1 MLIAAASLLLQ
12 VAMVDT
18 TVRHAPVAR
27 ANSPITAE
35 RVAQAPTVDGRLD
48 EPIWATVAPVTTLYQ
63 REPTE
68 GAPVSERTEVRF
80 LYDAAALYV
89 GVRLFDR
96 DPHGIVSR
104 LGRRDAVTHSDEFRL
119 FLDSYH
125 DRLTAFE
132 FIVNPA
138 GVKHDLLV
146 GDDGAYEDDSWDPVW
161 EVATSVDSLGWTAE
175 LRIPFS
181 QLRFAPAQTQVWGVC
196 VQRWIQR
203 KNELAA
209 FPLVPKTLK
218 GVASRCTDLVGL
230 HDVTAPRHVEVMPY
244 AVGRGSY
251 DRPATAGNPY
261 DDGSRYFGGLG
272 GDVRYG
278 ITSNLTLDGTVN
290 PDFGQVEVD
299 PAFVNLTA
307 YEQFLEE
314 HRPFFVEGRDVFTF
328 GGTGG
333 GMTLFGDPTPTF
345 YSRRI
350 GRPPEAGAPTSGPFV
365 DMPDK
370 TTILGAAKLAEKRA
384 GGWSVGMLDAV
395 TSREWAS
402 VADSNGALQSRDEV
416 EPPTNYY
423 VGRVRRELDGGNTAF
438 GVLGTAVNRRL
449 DTPALDVLRRS
460 AYVGGADFYHRWGRG
475 TYSVAV
481 SVTGSRIDGDTLA
494 IQLAQRSSDR
504 YYQRPDAHSF
514 QYDRS
519 RTALTGV
526 HSNVQL
532 NKLSGNWTGTLT
544 NVINSPGYEIND
556 LGFQNRVDQI
566 LTGAAVQRRWTRPG
580 PVFRN
585 GLVSLALRQGWNFDG
600 DPIAQN
606 ATTYAYGQF
615 HNFWSVVF
623 NAGVWPSVI
632 DDRLTRGGPLAR
644 TPASSRAD
652 LQIYSDS
659 RKQMSAY
666 VYLGYGR
673 DAAGGWEV
681 KFEPLLTLRRG
692 SALWA
697 SVGPGYAVGRV
708 AAQFVDSVADPT
720 AAATLGRR
728 YVFSQLLQHTLD
740 MDVRVNAA
748 FSPVLSV
755 QLFVNPFAFSGDYQ
769 TFKELRA
776 PRTFTFNQYG
786 RDNGSTIT
794 RSGNSYTVDPDG
806 AGPAPA
812 FSFADPAFRTRS
824 LQLNA
829 VLRWEYHPGSTMYVV
844 WTQRRS
850 GLFAS
855 DGTFDLGRALGR
867 DLLADRPTN
876 VLLVK
881 LSYWMSL

>member
-1 MLIAAASLLLQ
+1 MLIAAAALLLQ
-12 VAMVDT
+12 IAMVDT

-27 ANSPITAE
+27 ANPAITAE
-35 RVAQAPTVDGRLD
+35 RVAQAPIVDGRLD
-48 EPIWATVAPVTTLYQ
+48 EPIWATVPPVTTLYQ

-68 GAPVSERTEVRF
+68 GAPVSEPTEVRF
-80 LYDAAALYV
+80 LYDATALYV
-89 GVRLFDR
+89 GVRLFDH

-161 EVATSVDSLGWTAE
+161 EAATSIDSLGWSAE

-203 KNELAA
+203 KNKLAA
-209 FPLVPKTLK
+209 F
-218 GVASRCTDLVGL
+218 
-230 HDVTAPRHVEVMPY
+230 
-244 AVGRGSY
+244 
-251 DRPATAGNPY
+251 
-261 DDGSRYFGGLG
+261 
-272 GDVRYG
+272 
-278 ITSNLTLDGTVN
+278 
-290 PDFGQVEVD
+290 
-299 PAFVNLTA
+299 
-307 YEQFLEE
+307 EQFLAE
-314 HRPFFVEGRDVFTF
+314 HRPFFVEGREVFTF

-350 GRPPEAGAPTSGPFV
+350 GRPPQAGMPTSGPFV

-370 TTILGAAKLAEKRA
+370 TTILGAAKLTAKRA

-395 TSREWAS
+395 TSREWAA

-449 DTPALDVLRRS
+449 DTPALDILRRS
-460 AYVGGADFYHRWGRG
+460 AYVGGADLYHRWGHG
-475 TYSVAV
+475 TYSLAV

-514 QYDRS
+514 HYDPS
-519 RTALTGV
+519 RTALTGM

-544 NVINSPGYEIND
+544 NVVNSPGYEIND

-566 LTGAAVQRRWTRPG
+566 LTGAGVQRRWTRPG

-600 DPIAQN
+600 DPIVQN
-606 ATTYAYGQF
+606 ASTYAYGQF

-644 TPASSRAD
+644 TPLSSRAD

-720 AAATLGRR
+720 ATATLGRR

-769 TFKELRA
+769 SFKELRA

-786 RDNGSTIT
+786 RDNGSTFT
-794 RSGNSYTVDPDG
+794 RSGNTYTVDPDG
-806 AGPAPA
+806 PGPARA
-812 FSFADPAFRTRS
+812 FSFADPTFRTRS

-829 VLRWEYHPGSTMYVV
+829 VLRWEYHPGSTIYVV

-850 GLFAS
+850 EEHTSELQS
-855 DGTFDLGRALGR
+855 H
-867 DLLADRPTN
+867 
-876 VLLVK
+876 VHLV
-881 LSYWMSL
+881 